1 MASSANDERDERCTD
16 TGTSEHDDD
25 SGASPRWRTANR
37 ERRGPQRAPRRHQ
50 ARATARVRRGPTRA
64 ARQGTEEFK
73 CGQCRAFIG
82 PTIGGGRHRNHCP
95 LCLHSRHVD
104 RARPGDRASDCWASM
119 APIALRPP
127 RRRVGD
133 RPPLPRL
140 RPGAT
145 QPPRRRRQSGVADP
159 FAAGRAPDR
168 AGAGGWHG
176 IRRGY
181 HDARYATEAPRAV
194 ARGVLTGRDRA
205 RGGGPPGPPL
215 HGLVRS
221 PWRLSQAAAAT
232 VVPRADV
239 KKRSRRSAYSA
250 AQHDQR
256 EACPRPGRTQ
266 SSFGSLAAS

>member
-1 MASSANDERDERCTD
+1 MRAVSGLHRSND
-16 TGTSEHDDD
+16 
-25 SGASPRWRTANR
+25 
-37 ERRGPQRAPRRHQ
+37 RG
-50 ARATARVRRGPTRA
+50 RA
-64 ARQGTEEFK
+64 APQSLPALPPLASRRQGAARRSGERLP
-73 CGQCRAFIG
+73 GLDG
-82 PTIGGGRHRNHCP
+82 P
-95 LCLHSRHVD
+95 D
-104 RARPGDRASDCWASM
+104 R
-119 APIALRPP
+119 ALRPP

-168 AGAGGWHG
+168 AGTGGWHG

-181 HDARYATEAPRAV
+181 HDARYATGAPQAV

-205 RGGGPPGPPL
+205 RGGGPLGPPL